1 MRFHKEGKP
10 TIIIAL
16 TALVVL
22 NIAIHLLFDSLNP
35 FVLFISLFS
44 AFGLFVILNFFRNPD
59 RTISPDELL
68 ILSPAD
74 GTVVSIEETEESEFL
89 KDKRL
94 QVSVFMSVW
103 DVHINRFPVSGKV
116 VYTKYRP
123 GKYLLARNPK
133 SSELNEAHTTVIETK
148 NKLQIA
154 LRQIAGVM
162 AQRVV
167 CYAKEGETFEQ
178 GQELGFIKFGSRVDI
193 FLPIGTSL
201 NVKIG
206 DKVKGNTTVLAQI
219 KTKA

>member
-16 TALVVL
+16 TVLVVL
-22 NIAIHLLFDSLNP
+22 NLAIHLLFDSLNP
-35 FVLFISLFS
+35 FVLFISLLS
-44 AFGLFVILNFFRNPD
+44 AFGLFVIFNFFRNPD

-74 GTVVSIEETEESEFL
+74 GTIVSIEETQETEFL

-148 NKLQIA
+148 DKLQIA

-162 AQRVV
+162 ARRVV
-167 CYAKEGETFEQ
+167 CYAKEAKNVKQGE
-178 GQELGFIKFGSRVDI
+178 ELGFIKFGSRVDI
-193 FLPIGTSL
+193 FLPLGTPIE
-201 NVKIG
+201 VKIG
-206 DKVKGNTTVLAQI
+206 DKVKGNTSVLAQI

>member
-1 MRFHKEGKP
+1 MRFHKEGYP

-22 NIAIHLLFDSLNP
+22 NIVIHLSFNSLNA
-35 FVLFISLFS
+35 FILFISLLS
-44 AFGLFVILNFFRNPD
+44 AFGLFVILNFFRNPN
-59 RTISPDELL
+59 RTISPDASL

-148 NKLQIA
+148 DKLQIA

-162 AQRVV
+162 ARRVV
-167 CYAKEGETFEQ
+167 CYAKEAESVKQGE
-178 GQELGFIKFGSRVDI
+178 ELGFIKFGSRVDI
-193 FLPIGTSL
+193 FLPLGTPIE
-201 NVKIG
+201 VKIG
-206 DKVKGNTTVLAQI
+206 DKVKGNTSVLAQI
-219 KTKA
+219 KTNA